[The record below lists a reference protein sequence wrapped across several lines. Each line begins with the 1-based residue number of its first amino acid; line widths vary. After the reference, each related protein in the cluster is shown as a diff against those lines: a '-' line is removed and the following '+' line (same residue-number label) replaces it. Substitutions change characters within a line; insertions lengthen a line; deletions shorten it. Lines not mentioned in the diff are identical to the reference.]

1 MVKMM
6 FVENNTEK
14 NLLDKNEVVL
24 SIGLNEFEEKVF
36 KEIKPVLLLCIQQ
49 DPEFQNHLRVIE
61 DIYRTFAE
69 RVRIYLLEE
78 DALRIFMEK
87 FAVKGTP
94 TFLLFING
102 NEKGRLLGQTDS
114 EELNH
119 FLSRML
125 SP

>member
-1 MVKMM
+1 M

-14 NLLDKNEVVL
+14 NLLDKNKIVL

-49 DPEFQNHLRVIE
+49 DSEFQNHLRVIE

-69 RVRIYLLEE
+69 GVKIYLLEE

-94 TFLLFING
+94 TFLLFLNG
-102 NEKGRLLGQTDS
+102 SEKGRLLGQKSS
-114 EELNH
+114 EELSY
-119 FLSRML
+119 FLSSML

>member
-1 MVKMM
+1 M

-14 NLLDKNEVVL
+14 NLLDKNKIVL

-49 DPEFQNHLRVIE
+49 DSEFQNHLRVIE

-69 RVRIYLLEE
+69 GVKIYLLEE
-78 DALRIFMEK
+78 GALRIFMKK

-94 TFLLFING
+94 TFLLFLNG
-102 NEKGRLLGQTDS
+102 SEKGRLLGQKSS
-114 EELNH
+114 EELSY
-119 FLSRML
+119 FLSSML